1 MPAIMMA
8 DPGSMG
14 TNMGPRHSQPNLV
27 PGPDMRQHAQDLENL
42 TAMLTAWN
50 ANRLD
55 LFALSMP
62 NEVSDNVRV
71 SEMNHQQSSLTENQI
86 FCLIWSSKSNFFSR
100 VFHFLWRLQAER
112 DMSVT
117 LCGVTAPEQPEQLN

>member
-1 MPAIMMA
+1 MEECLSSNSPLVSASRMPAIMMA

-14 TNMGPRHSQPNLV
+14 TNMGPRHSQANLV
-27 PGPDMRQHAQDLENL
+27 PGPDMRQHNQDLENL

-62 NEVSDNVRV
+62 NEVSGND
-71 SEMNHQQSSLTENQI
+71 HQ
-86 FCLIWSSKSNFFSR
+86 
-100 VFHFLWRLQAER
+100 
-112 DMSVT
+112 
-117 LCGVTAPEQPEQLN
+117 

>member
-1 MPAIMMA
+1 MSNSSLVSVSRMPAIMMA

-86 FCLIWSSKSNFFSR
+86 FCLI
-100 VFHFLWRLQAER
+100 
-112 DMSVT
+112 
-117 LCGVTAPEQPEQLN
+117 

>member
-1 MPAIMMA
+1 MEECLSSNSHLVSASRMPAIMMA

-14 TNMGPRHSQPNLV
+14 TNMGPRHSQANLV
-27 PGPDMRQHAQDLENL
+27 PGPDMRQHNQDLENL

-62 NEVSDNVRV
+62 NEVSDNDD
-71 SEMNHQQSSLTENQI
+71 Q
-86 FCLIWSSKSNFFSR
+86 
-100 VFHFLWRLQAER
+100 
-112 DMSVT
+112 
-117 LCGVTAPEQPEQLN
+117 